1 MKNQNNYDYGQ
12 TDPDFI
18 DQNTLVDGTYS
29 NEDQYKEL
37 KKETSV
43 EFGESDPDYID
54 QETLVDPDN
63 YARDEDPYLFK
74 EEFMDD
80 ITYPEQDFEN
90 NSNVKSQDDPNE
102 PILNDEEQIT
112 NDEDAEDLNNSLEK
126 DGDLDD
132 DDSEEDQAEDE
143 DLYKVSHDPF
153 PGTNPGNF

>member
-1 MKNQNNYDYGQ
+1 MKNQSNYDYGQ

-29 NEDQYKEL
+29 NEDQYKIL
-37 KKETSV
+37 KKDDSL
-43 EFGESDPDYID
+43 EFGESDPDYMD

-63 YARDEDPYLFK
+63 YARDEDPYQYQ
-74 EEFMDD
+74 EEFVEDL
-80 ITYPEQDFEN
+80 THPKQDFEN
-90 NSNVKSQDDPNE
+90 NNNVNSDNDPNGE
-102 PILNDEEQIT
+102 PILNNEEKIT
-112 NDEDAEDLNNSLEK
+112 NDEDNEDVENSLEK

-132 DDSEEDQAEDE
+132 EDSEDNDSDE